1 MTLLE
6 LVAKITLDSK
16 EYKSGLKSLQKETKE
31 KANGIKKGMLTATGV
46 MAGAL
51 AAVGVSAVKTGAE
64 FDKAMSQVAATMGT
78 TTDEIQNLRDFAK
91 EMGSTTQFSATQA
104 AEALNYMALAGYD
117 AETSMKMLP
126 NVLNL
131 ASAGTMDLATASD
144 MVTDAQSALG
154 LRLDETTD
162 LVDKMAQ
169 TASKSNTS
177 VSQLGEAMLTIGGT
191 AKALSGGTTEL
202 SAALGILADNGIKG
216 AEGGTALRNVLLG
229 IQGDKFD
236 KTFGELGVSAYDA
249 QGNLRPLKDI
259 LADMDSVMEGMT
271 SQEKTQ
277 LINKTFNR
285 QDLKTV
291 NALLGTTT
299 DRWDELTNSIDNAQ
313 GAAQK
318 MADTQLDNLT
328 GDVTKLKS
336 AWEGFQINLSEK
348 LTPAL
353 RVVTQLLT
361 KLIDN
366 MDIAG
371 PIILGVATAFTVLA
385 VAINMKKII
394 TSVTTSFTAL
404 NAVLA
409 ANPIGIVIAL
419 ISGLVIAIATLWAS
433 NEDFRNFVIETW
445 EKIKEVFGAFAE
457 WVGGIIDTIKEWFN
471 GLKESIAETWDN
483 IKNKI
488 EEVWDSILNNPIVQA
503 IIEYF
508 TSTFENFKNTLAG
521 IWDGIKEY
529 AGGVWDLIKNVILAP
544 VLLLIDLVTGN
555 FDKLKE
561 DATNI
566 WENIKDAASRIW
578 EGIKK
583 IFGSIVEGIVNQVK
597 LKFET
602 MKKVVTT
609 IFTSVRDK
617 VVEIWTNIKNKV
629 VEFAT
634 NLVNG
639 IKEKITKVPKIIKEK
654 FTEAVNFIKE
664 LPKKAL
670 TWGKDMIQNFINGIK
685 EKFNALGN
693 VLSDVGNKIR
703 DFLGFSEPEKGPL
716 SNFHTFAP
724 DMMDLFM
731 QGIKDNEKKLQ
742 DTVADAFN
750 FKDLIVPGEV
760 NINGKSSNP
769 TNSAIGS
776 KSVVINVYGAPGQ
789 DVNEL
794 ANIVSKKLDDALRR
808 EQEAWA

>member
-16 EYKSGLKSLQKETKE
+16 EYKKGLKSLQKETKE

-154 LRLDETTD
+154 LRLDETTE

-366 MDIAG
+366 MDVAG

-419 ISGLVIAIATLWAS
+419 IAGLVIAIATLWAS
-433 NEDFRNFVIETW
+433 NEDFRNFVTETW
-445 EKIKEVFGAFAE
+445 EKIKEVFSVVCDAIVGFFTAAWDKIVETFEGIGQWFEDRWNDIVNVFTGVGDWFKEKFTKAKDNIVGAWSDVKEKFAE
-457 WVGGIIDTIKEWFN
+457 KWKKIKEAFGKVGVWFQDKFTTAKN
-471 GLKESIAETWDN
+471 NAVGAWDN
-483 IKNKI
+483 VKTSFS
-488 EEVWDSILNNPIVQA
+488 EVW
-503 IIEYF
+503 
-508 TSTFENFKNTLAG
+508 K
-521 IWDGIKEY
+521 
-529 AGGVWDLIKNVILAP
+529 
-544 VLLLIDLVTGN
+544 
-555 FDKLKE
+555 
-561 DATNI
+561 
-566 WENIKDAASRIW
+566 NIKDAF
-578 EGIKK
+578 K
-583 IFGSIVEGIVNQVK
+583 IGD
-597 LKFET
+597 
-602 MKKVVTT
+602 VVQ
-609 IFTSVRDK
+609 
-617 VVEIWTNIKNKV
+617 
-629 VEFAT
+629 
-634 NLVNG
+634 
-639 IKEKITKVPKIIKEK
+639 
-654 FTEAVNFIKE
+654 
-664 LPKKAL
+664 
-670 TWGKDMIQNFINGIK
+670 WGKDMIDNFVKGVK
-685 EKFNALGN
+685 EKWNALKSGI
-693 VLSDVGNKIR
+693 SDVAGSIK
-703 DFLGFSEPEKGPL
+703 DYLGFSEPEKGPL

-731 QGIKDNEKKLQ
+731 KGIKDNQKKLQ
-742 DTVADAFN
+742 DTVASAFD
-750 FKDLIVPGEV
+750 FRDTIVQGDV
-760 NINGKSSNP
+760 DINGNIKATP
-769 TNSAIGS
+769 TTAPGS
-776 KSVVINVYGAPGQ
+776 TSIVINVQGAPGQ

-794 ANIVSKKLDDALRR
+794 ANIISKKLDDALRR

>member
-16 EYKSGLKSLQKETKE
+16 EYKKGLKSLQKETKE

-78 TTDEIQNLRDFAK
+78 TTDEIENLRDFAK

-154 LRLDETTD
+154 LSLDETTE

-177 VSQLGEAMLTIGGT
+177 VSQLGDAMLTIGGT
-191 AKALSGGTTEL
+191 AKSLKGGTTEL

-229 IQGDKFD
+229 IQGDKFE

-291 NALLGTTT
+291 NALLGTTK
-299 DRWDELTNSIDNAQ
+299 DRWDELTDSIDNAQ

-318 MADTQLDNLT
+318 MADTQLDNLE

-353 RVVTQLLT
+353 REATQLLT
-361 KLIDN
+361 TLIDN
-366 MDIAG
+366 MDVAG

-419 ISGLVIAIATLWAS
+419 IAGLVAAIATLWAS
-433 NEDFRNFVIETW
+433 NEDFRNFVTETW
-445 EKIKEVFGAFAE
+445 EKIKEVFATVCEAI
-457 WVGGIIDTIKEWFN
+457 GGFFEDAW
-471 GLKESIAETWDN
+471 
-483 IKNKI
+483 NKI
-488 EEVWDSILNNPIVQA
+488 VEI
-503 IIEYF
+503 F
-508 TSTFENFKNTLAG
+508 
-521 IWDGIKEY
+521 
-529 AGGVWDLIKNVILAP
+529 
-544 VLLLIDLVTGN
+544 
-555 FDKLKE
+555 
-561 DATNI
+561 
-566 WENIKDAASRIW
+566 
-578 EGIKK
+578 EGIGQW
-583 IFGSIVEGIVNQVK
+583 FEDRWNDIVNV
-597 LKFET
+597 
-602 MKKVVTT
+602 
-609 IFTSVRDK
+609 FTGVGD
-617 VVEIWTNIKNKV
+617 W
-629 VEFAT
+629 F
-634 NLVNG
+634 
-639 IKEKITKVPKIIKEK
+639 KEK
-654 FTEAVNFIKE
+654 FTKAKDNIVGAWSDVKEKFSEKWTKIKE
-664 LPKKAL
+664 AFGKVGDWFKEKFTTAKNNSVSAWDDVKSKFKGVWKKIKEAFKFKDAFK
-670 TWGKDMIQNFINGIK
+670 WGKDMIQNFIDGVK
-685 EKFNALGN
+685 SMFGKLGDA
-693 VLSDVGNKIR
+693 VSGAAGKVAE
-703 DFLGFSEPEKGPL
+703 FLHFSEPEKGPL
-716 SNFHTFAP
+716 SDFHTFAP

-731 QGIKDNEKKLQ
+731 KGIKDNQKKLQ
-742 DTVADAFN
+742 DTVASAFD
-750 FKDLIVPGEV
+750 FKDTIVQDVE
-760 NINGKSSNP
+760 INGNIKGTSTTAP
-769 TNSAIGS
+769 GS
-776 KSVVINVYGAPGQ
+776 TSIVINVQGAPGQ

-794 ANIVSKKLDDALRR
+794 ANIISKKLDNALRR

>member
-16 EYKSGLKSLQKETKE
+16 EYKNGLKQLKRETNE

-154 LRLDETTD
+154 LSLDETTE
-162 LVDKMAQ
+162 LVDKMAK
-169 TASKSNTS
+169 TSSKSNTS

-191 AKALSGGTTEL
+191 AKSLKGGTTEL

-229 IQGDKFD
+229 IQGDKFE

-291 NALLGTTT
+291 NALLGTTK
-299 DRWDELTNSIDNAQ
+299 DRWDELTDSIDNAQ

-318 MADTQLDNLT
+318 MADTQLDNLS

-348 LTPAL
+348 LNPAL
-353 RVVTQLLT
+353 RVATQLLT
-361 KLIDN
+361 KLVDN
-366 MDIAG
+366 MDVAG

-394 TSVTTSFTAL
+394 DTVTTSFTAL

-409 ANPIGIVIAL
+409 ANPIGIIVAL
-419 ISGLVIAIATLWAS
+419 IAGLVIAIATLWAS

-445 EKIKEVFGAFAE
+445 EKIKEFF
-457 WVGGIIDTIKEWFN
+457 
-471 GLKESIAETWDN
+471 S
-483 IKNKI
+483 
-488 EEVWDSILNNPIVQA
+488 
-503 IIEYF
+503 
-508 TSTFENFKNTLAG
+508 
-521 IWDGIKEY
+521 
-529 AGGVWDLIKNVILAP
+529 GVWDAIVGFFTDAW
-544 VLLLIDLVTGN
+544 
-555 FDKLKE
+555 DKIVE
-561 DATNI
+561 TF
-566 WENIKDAASRIW
+566 
-578 EGIKK
+578 EGIGQW
-583 IFGSIVEGIVNQVK
+583 FEDRWNDIVNV
-597 LKFET
+597 
-602 MKKVVTT
+602 
-609 IFTSVRDK
+609 FTGVGD
-617 VVEIWTNIKNKV
+617 W
-629 VEFAT
+629 F
-634 NLVNG
+634 
-639 IKEKITKVPKIIKEK
+639 KEK
-654 FTEAVNFIKE
+654 FTKAKDNIVGAWNNVKEKFSEKWTKIKE
-664 LPKKAL
+664 AFGNVGDWFKEKFSKAKSNAVSAWDNVKEKFSKVWKKIKEAFKFKDAFK
-670 TWGKDMIQNFINGIK
+670 WGKDMIQNFIDGIK
-685 EKFNALGN
+685 SMFGKLGDA
-693 VLSDVGNKIR
+693 VSGVANKVK
-703 DFLGFSEPEKGPL
+703 DFLGFSEPKFGPL
-716 SNFHTFAP
+716 SDFHTFAP
-724 DMMDLFM
+724 DMVDLFIK
-731 QGIKDNEKKLQ
+731 GIKDNQKKLQ
-742 DTVADAFN
+742 DTVASAFD
-750 FKDLIVPGEV
+750 FKDTIVQDVEINGNIKGTSTTVPGSTS
-760 NINGKSSNP
+760 I
-769 TNSAIGS
+769 
-776 KSVVINVYGAPGQ
+776 VINVQGAPGQ

-794 ANIVSKKLDDALRR
+794 AKIISKELDDALRR

>member
-16 EYKSGLKSLQKETKE
+16 EYKNGLKSLQKETKE

-104 AEALNYMALAGYD
+104 ADALNFMALAGYD

-154 LRLDETTD
+154 LRLDETTE

-191 AKALSGGTTEL
+191 AKALKGGTTEL

-229 IQGDKFD
+229 IQGDKFE
-236 KTFGELGVSAYDA
+236 KTFGALGVEAYDA
-249 QGNLRPLKDI
+249 QGNLRSLKDI
-259 LADMDSVMEGMT
+259 LSDMDSVMEGMT
-271 SQEKTQ
+271 EQEKTQ

-318 MADTQLDNLT
+318 MAETQLDNLT

-348 LTPAL
+348 INPAL
-353 RVVTQLLT
+353 RVATQLLT
-361 KLIDN
+361 KLVDN
-366 MDIAG
+366 MNIAG

-433 NEDFRNFVIETW
+433 NEDFRNFVMETW
-445 EKIKEVFGAFAE
+445 EKIKEVFGSFAE
-457 WVGGIIDTIKEWFN
+457 WVGGVIDNIKEWFN

-488 EEVWDSILNNPIVQA
+488 AEVWESILNNPIVQA

-561 DATNI
+561 DAANI

-597 LKFET
+597 LQFET

-654 FTEAVNFIKE
+654 FTEATNFIKE

-742 DTVADAFN
+742 DTVANAFN

-769 TNSAIGS
+769 TKSAIGS

-794 ANIVSKKLDDALRR
+794 ANIVSKKLDNALRR

>member
-16 EYKSGLKSLQKETKE
+16 EYKNGLKSLQKETKE

-64 FDKAMSQVAATMGT
+64 FDKSMSQVAATMGT

-154 LRLDETTD
+154 LRLDETTE

-299 DRWDELTNSIDNAQ
+299 DRWDKLTNSIDNAQ

-318 MADTQLDNLT
+318 MADTQLDNLS

-348 LTPAL
+348 INPAL
-353 RVVTQLLT
+353 RVATQLLT

-404 NAVLA
+404 NTVLA

-419 ISGLVIAIATLWAS
+419 IAGLVIAIGTLWAS

-561 DATNI
+561 DAANI

-617 VVEIWTNIKNKV
+617 VVEIWTNIKTKV

-742 DTVADAFN
+742 DTIADTFN

-769 TNSAIGS
+769 TTSAIGS

-794 ANIVSKKLDDALRR
+794 ANIISKKLDNALRR